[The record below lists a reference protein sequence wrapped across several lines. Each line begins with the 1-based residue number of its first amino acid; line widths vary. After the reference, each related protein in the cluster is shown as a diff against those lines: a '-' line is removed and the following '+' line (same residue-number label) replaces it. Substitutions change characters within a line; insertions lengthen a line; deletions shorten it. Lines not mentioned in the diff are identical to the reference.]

1 MPETIWSRPYR
12 CPQRLSRQSTVL
24 SPSTTLKGPST
35 SGNGTEASRGCLAT
49 AATVRT
55 ANDPVRK
62 HHVALV
68 ADEARIR
75 QTCRARRLILGT
87 QTDRRGARRFAWIN
101 GCNAGNRLG
110 DLSNLRSSKLA
121 AAS

>member
-1 MPETIWSRPYR
+1 MPATIWSRPYR

-24 SPSTTLKGPST
+24 SPSITLNGPST

-49 AATVRT
+49 AATGRT
-55 ANDPVRK
+55 ANDPLRK

-75 QTCRARRLILGT
+75 QARRARRFILGT
-87 QTDRRGARRFAWIN
+87 QTDRRGARRFGGSK
-101 GCNAGNRLG
+101 GCEAGNRLA
-110 DLSNLRSSKLA
+110 NLPHHDA
-121 AAS
+121 TTPH